1 MRSCSFSSDTDFG
14 RRLDIGK
21 DDNDDDDVSVVDAMV
36 VGLDVSI
43 SIPSM
48 EEDAAVDDV
57 SDERRVS
64 ELAKFILKV
73 RQSPRE
79 LGSIDSSSSVS

>member
-14 RRLDIGK
+14 RRLDFGK

-48 EEDAAVDDV
+48 EADAAVDDV